1 MRLQFQIPQIL
12 FRALVQFF
20 PVTKKG
26 YWDFYLDPQSFLV
39 KYFTIITPW
48 VPNFPMSLLR
58 KSRSYYNDVI
68 LDLTSLLGW
77 VAVKKF
83 SDFNFYTWYEIF
95 KIQIKSKSATCSKHL
110 HLHLHHKMAA
120 EFRKFQ
126 PPIMYQALMKLFFI
140 MLWCFTMS
148 FYGSLCMCIRK
159 LPI

>member
-95 KIQIKSKSATCSKHL
+95 TIQIKSKSATCSKHL
-110 HLHLHHKMAA
+110 HLRQSTTTCLVSISCNHKVAA

-140 MLWCFTMS
+140 ML
-148 FYGSLCMCIRK
+148 
-159 LPI
+159 